1 MKNKSILAFSLIL
14 FILIIDQAVKIYV
27 KTHFLLGEEYKIF
40 GMERALIHFV
50 ENPGMAFGMEF
61 GGDYGKL
68 ALSLFRI
75 VAVGFLIYYI
85 RSLIVGGASIGL
97 ITSFSLILA
106 GALGN
111 IIDSAFYGMIF
122 NDSVPE
128 MHGGDLAQL
137 FPPEGGYG
145 TFLHGRVV
153 DMFYFPLV
161 EGVYPAW
168 MPTEESFL
176 GKFLPNAGTRYQFFQ
191 PVFNVADAAITVGVA
206 TLILFQRS
214 YFAEQET
221 VEKPLAENE
230 NTNENIEEDI
240 ERIDETN
247 A

>member
-1 MKNKSILAFSLIL
+1 MKNKTILAFCLIF
-14 FILIIDQAVKIYV
+14 FILLLDQAVKIYV

-40 GMERALIHFV
+40 GFDRALIHFV

-75 VAVGFLIYYI
+75 VAVGFLSYYI
-85 RSLIVGGASIGL
+85 HNLIKAGASVGL
-97 ITSFSLILA
+97 VISFSLILA

-111 IIDSAFYGMIF
+111 IIDSAFFGMIF
-122 NDSVPE
+122 SDSVPE
-128 MHGGDLAQL
+128 MHGGDYAKI

-153 DMFYFPLV
+153 DMFYFPLI

-168 MPTEESFL
+168 MPNEESFL

-191 PVFNVADAAITVGVA
+191 PVFNVADASITVGVA
-206 TLILFQRS
+206 SLILFQRS
-214 YFAEQET
+214 YFAESEEKESII
-221 VEKPLAENE
+221 VENVEEKI
-230 NTNENIEEDI
+230 ENINEDNVQI
-240 ERIDETN
+240 
-247 A
+247 

>member
-1 MKNKSILAFSLIL
+1 MRNKTILAFSLIFL
-14 FILIIDQAVKIYV
+14 ILLIDQAVKIYV

-40 GMERALIHFV
+40 GFDRALIHFV

-75 VAVGFLIYYI
+75 VAVAFLTYYI
-85 RSLIVGGASIGL
+85 STLIRVGASIGL
-97 ITSFSLILA
+97 VISFSLILA

-128 MHGGDLAQL
+128 MHGGDFAIL

-161 EGVYPAW
+161 EGIYPAW
-168 MPTEESFL
+168 MPAPDSFL

-206 TLILFQRS
+206 SLILFQRS
-214 YFAEQET
+214 YFSDNE
-221 VEKPLAENE
+221 E
-230 NTNENIEEDI
+230 NTVVENTTKNVDNVLENTDNEVINTES
-240 ERIDETN
+240 
-247 A
+247 

>member
-1 MKNKSILAFSLIL
+1 MKNKTILAFCLIL
-14 FILIIDQAVKIYV
+14 FILLLDQAVKIYV

-40 GMERALIHFV
+40 GFDRALIHFV

-75 VAVGFLIYYI
+75 VAVGFLSYYI
-85 RSLIVGGASIGL
+85 HNLIKAGASVGL
-97 ITSFSLILA
+97 VISFSLILA

-122 NDSVPE
+122 SDSVPE
-128 MHGGDLAQL
+128 MHGGDYARI

-168 MPTEESFL
+168 MPNEESFL
-176 GKFLPNAGTRYQFFQ
+176 GRFLPNAGTRYQFFQ

-206 TLILFQRS
+206 SLILFQRS
-214 YFAEQET
+214 YFAENEEKESVI
-221 VEKPLAENE
+221 VENVEEKI
-230 NTNENIEEDI
+230 ENINEDNVQI
-240 ERIDETN
+240 
-247 A
+247 

>member
-1 MKNKSILAFSLIL
+1 MKNKTILAFCLIL
-14 FILIIDQAVKIYV
+14 FILLLDQAVKIYV

-40 GMERALIHFV
+40 GFDRALIHFV

-75 VAVGFLIYYI
+75 VAVVFLSYYI
-85 RSLIVGGASIGL
+85 HNLIKAGASVGL
-97 ITSFSLILA
+97 VISFSLILA

-122 NDSVPE
+122 SDSVPE
-128 MHGGDLAQL
+128 MHGGDYARI

-168 MPTEESFL
+168 MPNEESFL
-176 GKFLPNAGTRYQFFQ
+176 GRFLPNAGTRYQFFQ

-206 TLILFQRS
+206 SLILFQRS
-214 YFAEQET
+214 YFAENE
-221 VEKPLAENE
+221 EKESVIVE
-230 NTNENIEEDI
+230 NTEEKIENISEDNVQI
-240 ERIDETN
+240 
-247 A
+247 

>member
-1 MKNKSILAFSLIL
+1 LKNKTILAFSLIL
-14 FILIIDQAVKIYV
+14 FILILDQSVKIYV

-40 GMERALIHFV
+40 GLERALLHFV

-75 VAVGFLIYYI
+75 VAVGFLVYYI
-85 RSLIVGGASIGL
+85 RSLVKTGASTGL
-97 ITSFSLILA
+97 VLSFALILA

-122 NDSVPE
+122 NNSVPE
-128 MHGGDLAQL
+128 MHGGEYAQL

-168 MPTEESFL
+168 MPSEESFL

-206 TLILFQRS
+206 SLILFQRS
-214 YFAEQET
+214 YFADQET
-221 VEKPLAENE
+221 SEKILVTHQEE
-230 NTNENIEEDI
+230 ENIASIEE
-240 ERIDETN
+240 EN